1 MPIFYMTFWS
11 IIVIL
16 AVGVWRLRSWL
27 AVTAVCVITF
37 FVLMFT
43 QSLFV
48 QLAISAGLDPSL
60 VLIDPGAFMRGGPL
74 GWLALLVMP
83 CGWLGPVLGLNLV
96 TRWQIWQEE
105 PA

>member
-16 AVGVWRLRSWL
+16 AVGAWRLRSWL
-27 AVTAVCVITF
+27 AVTAVGVITF
-37 FVLMFT
+37 LVLLFT
-43 QSLFV
+43 QALFV

-60 VLIDPGAFMRGGPL
+60 VLIDPGAFMRSGPL